1 MKVFKVMDA
10 VDCVYECINSED
22 YDLEWDD
29 VSDLIRK
36 ITDRH
41 MESSFDCIICHEF
54 PNGVDINEFIEF
66 VRDKQ
71 DFIYS
76 ELGID
81 ADKNN

>member
-1 MKVFKVMDA
+1 MKLFKLMDA

-29 VSDLIRK
+29 VSDMIRK

-41 MESSFDCIICHEF
+41 MEGSFDNVVSYEF
-54 PNGVDINEFIEF
+54 PNGVEVDEFIKF
-66 VRDKQ
+66 VRDEQ

-81 ADKNN
+81 KED

>member
-1 MKVFKVMDA
+1 MDA
-10 VDCVYECINSED
+10 VDCVYECINSDD

-29 VSDLIRK
+29 VSDMIRK

-41 MESSFDCIICHEF
+41 MEGSFDNVVSSEF
-54 PNGVDINEFIEF
+54 PNGVDFDEFIEF
-66 VRDKQ
+66 VRDEQ

-81 ADKNN
+81 KED

>member
-10 VDCVYECINSED
+10 VDCVYECIHSDD
-22 YDLEWDD
+22 YDLEWDE
-29 VSDLIRK
+29 VSDLMKTI
-36 ITDRH
+36 IDRQ
-41 MESSFDCIICHEF
+41 MENSFDFIICHEF

-66 VRDKQ
+66 VRNEQ

-81 ADKNN
+81 KD

>member
-1 MKVFKVMDA
+1 MKVYKVMDA

-29 VSDLIRK
+29 VSDLMRTVI
-36 ITDRH
+36 DRH
-41 MESSFDCIICHEF
+41 MKGSFDNVISHEF
-54 PNGVDINEFIEF
+54 PNGVDYNEFIEF
-66 VRDKQ
+66 VRDEQ

-81 ADKNN
+81 KAD